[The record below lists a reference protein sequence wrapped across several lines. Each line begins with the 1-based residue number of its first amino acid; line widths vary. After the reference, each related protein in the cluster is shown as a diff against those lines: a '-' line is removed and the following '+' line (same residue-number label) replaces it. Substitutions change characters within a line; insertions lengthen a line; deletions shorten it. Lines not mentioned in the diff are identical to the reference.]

1 MYLCTLKIKYFF
13 MGKKRKIKTEIDSFE
28 GNIEDVIIQAL
39 IEKKGIDILSIN
51 LKKINH
57 VFFDYFIICS
67 GNSKTHVDTLAD
79 FVQETTIKSAN
90 TRPSFVEGTANGE
103 WILLD
108 YFNVIVHIFQPEI
121 RAYYNI
127 EKLWSDA
134 DFQHF

>member
-1 MYLCTLKIKYFF
+1 MV
-13 MGKKRKIKTEIDSFE
+13 KKRKIKVEVDNIK
-28 GNIEDVIIQAL
+28 GNIEEIIIQAL

-79 FVQETTIKSAN
+79 FVHETTIKYAN

-121 RAYYNI
+121 REFYNI

-134 DFQHF
+134 EFQQF

>member
-1 MYLCTLKIKYFF
+1 MVR
-13 MGKKRKIKTEIDSFE
+13 KRKIKSEIDIFK
-28 GNIEDVIIQAL
+28 GNIEEIIIQAL

-67 GNSKTHVDTLAD
+67 GNSKIHVETLSD
-79 FVQETTIKSAN
+79 FVQEIAIRSAN
-90 TRPSFVEGTANGE
+90 TRPSFVEGTTNGE

-108 YFNVIVHIFQPEI
+108 YFNVIVHIFQPEV
-121 RAYYNI
+121 REYYNI

-134 DFQHF
+134 EFQYF